1 MSSVIVAGD
10 TSGSVTLQAPAVSG
24 STVLTLPTTTGTLVV
39 NSGAQT
45 IEFADGSASAPSIT
59 NSGDTNTG
67 IFFPAADTIAFAE
80 GGTESMRLDSS
91 GNVGVGITPSAL
103 VSTGGGSGNIAIAG
117 SLYTDDGI
125 NLCSNFQ
132 YLSGYKFYGTG
143 YAAQNYFDKS
153 TGGTY
158 WRTSTASGTA
168 GNTVTW
174 SSPAM
179 TLDASGNLGLGVTP
193 RAWTSASGFRAI
205 DFTYGSVYNA
215 TNTMGMTQNAYYNG
229 TNFIYNQ
236 TSLASYYYQNGG
248 THNWYTAPS
257 GTAGNAITFTAGMA
271 LDANRRLSVVS
282 QGNGYNPIAVTAGTR
297 FCAILAS
304 SNNGLSTAS
313 YGGASTAD
321 TAFLVGKDS
330 VTSRSINAGG
340 TINASGADYAEYM
353 TKADDFVLA
362 KGDVVGINSDGK
374 LTNVYADAVSF
385 VVKSTDPSYVGGDT
399 WGSAE
404 AINLII
410 PERPVRAEDDT
421 DETFAD
427 KEAQYDAEK
436 EIFDETIEAAR
447 QLVDRIAFAGQVPVN
462 VLGATAGQY
471 IIPVND
477 NGAIKGEAVTSPT
490 FEQYQ
495 AAVGK
500 VIAIEADGRA
510 RIIVKVA

>member
-1 MSSVIVAGD
+1 MAITLDGTTGITTPGLTNTGTETIVN
-10 TSGSVTLQAPAVSG
+10 L
-24 STVLTLPTTTGTLVV
+24 TTTGNTILGDASTDTLNVG
-39 NSGAQT
+39 N
-45 IEFADGSASAPSIT
+45 
-59 NSGDTNTG
+59 
-67 IFFPAADTIAFAE
+67 
-80 GGTESMRLDSS
+80 GGLVKDAS
-91 GNVGVGITPSAL
+91 GNVGVGVTPSAWRND
-103 VSTGGGSGNIAIAG
+103 SKAIQVGYAG
-117 SLYTDDGI
+117 SIAAKTGTELVY
-125 NLCSNFQ
+125 LSSNF
-132 YLSGYKFYGTG
+132 YEDGTG
-143 YAAQNYFDKS
+143 IDRYINTAYASQYYQVS
-153 TGGTY
+153 GTHV
-158 WRTSTASGTA
+158 WRTAPSGTA
-168 GNTVTW
+168 GNAITW
-174 SSPAM
+174 TQAM
-179 TLDASGNLGLGVTP
+179 TLNASGNLGIGVTP

-271 LDANRRLSVVS
+271 LDAQRRLSVVS

-297 FCAILAS
+297 FNAIFAS

-313 YGGASTAD
+313 YGGANTAD
-321 TAFLVGKDS
+321 TALYMGKDG
-330 VTSRSINAGG
+330 TTNRSINAGG
-340 TINASGADYAEYM
+340 TVNASGADYAEYM
-353 TKADDFVLA
+353 TKVNDFALA
-362 KGDVVGINSDGK
+362 KGGVVGIDANGK

-427 KEAQYDAEK
+427 KEAQYTADKA
-436 EIFDETIEAAR
+436 IFDEALEAAR

-477 NGAIKGEAVTSPT
+477 NGAIKGEAVSSPT